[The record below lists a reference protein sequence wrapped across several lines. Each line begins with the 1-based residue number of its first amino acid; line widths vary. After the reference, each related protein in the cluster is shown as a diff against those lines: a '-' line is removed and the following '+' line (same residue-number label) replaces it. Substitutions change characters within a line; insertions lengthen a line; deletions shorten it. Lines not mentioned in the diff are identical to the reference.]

1 MKNNNNNLKKKLG
14 NCSFPSKGLALN
26 CCFQESVNVIHCT
39 LWKKVQGWRVELL
52 SIPQLVHP
60 HTIRILVIIYNLI
73 FLTFRYDEISSF
85 KSPAHVESIYETFIK
100 LYRSCKKLVGWGYIQ
115 ASENSV
121 KICIKNND
129 TNRSQQKDSP
139 MILLMFLPWGDWH
152 TGTSLY
158 VVWYTEHVTIY
169 ISLGK
174 IAKPLK
180 MMLQFF
186 DKHFHSKQHILR

>member
-1 MKNNNNNLKKKLG
+1 MKNNNNNLKKTWQLFFSIEGTGTKLLLPRVCKC
-14 NCSFPSKGLALN
+14 NPLYIM
-26 CCFQESVNVIHCT
+26 E
-39 LWKKVQGWRVELL
+39 KVQGWRVELL

-85 KSPAHVESIYETFIK
+85 KSPAHAESIYETFIK
-100 LYRSCKKLVGWGYIQ
+100 LYRNCKKLVGWGYIQ

-129 TNRSQQKDSP
+129 TNRSQQKDGP

-186 DKHFHSKQHILR
+186 DEHFHSKQHILR